1 MGKPKTVQIGRVAIV
16 NFGCDADKLAVIVD
30 VVDQSRALVEG
41 LNGLER
47 QTIPIRR
54 LSLTPVTMKI
64 GRGARPGVVAKAA
77 SEQKVVDKFNQT
89 SWGKKLN
96 NSRLRANLSD
106 FDRFKLMV
114 LRKKKSVILDRR
126 HLHREQGPHRRLY
139 QVPIQSSSGNRVI
152 SSSRYLSKLLKAIQE
167 NAPGMGC
174 GPESSKIIYF
184 VTRTN
189 HEQRAPAFRSILSL
203 HPMIL
208 AACPRVVTLVGL
220 TYPWAALRQIGI

>member
-1 MGKPKTVQIGRVAIV
+1 MSSRQPQ
-16 NFGCDADKLAVIVD
+16 
-30 VVDQSRALVEG
+30 DQ
-41 LNGLER
+41 
-47 QTIPIRR
+47 
-54 LSLTPVTMKI
+54 
-64 GRGARPGVVAKAA
+64 A
-77 SEQKVVDKFNQT
+77 SESTPSPPHQPAYPQGFASINAPTTLRQPTPSGWASTSMSSPVSGRKVVLTIAHYYNI
-89 SWGKKLN
+89 S
-96 NSRLRANLSD
+96 
-106 FDRFKLMV
+106 
-114 LRKKKSVILDRR
+114 